1 MPSSGD
7 RRNSDGTLRRVDR
20 PKQIVM
26 RSRISRWVEAETLGL
41 KTPGMSFE
49 KIADHITGVAAGR
62 QPALVAIPADLE
74 FPPNYR
80 ISCQA
85 VHKAFKRAIARIP
98 TAEVE
103 AYRKLGTERCEAMFL
118 ALQGG
123 LQKGHPPSVAAAV
136 RVLELLAKLNNL
148 AAPAKPEAADPYPP
162 LDITQIKHYLRQIR
176 EQERLEQVAIEVE
189 SREADDEK
197 PAK

>member
-1 MPSSGD
+1 
-7 RRNSDGTLRRVDR
+7 
-20 PKQIVM
+20 M
-26 RSRISRWVEAETLGL
+26 RSRISHWVEAETLGL
-41 KTPGMSFE
+41 KTHGMSFE

-62 QPALVAIPADLE
+62 QPALVAVPADLE
-74 FPPNYR
+74 FLPNYC

-123 LQKGHPPSVAAAV
+123 IQKGHPPSVAAAV
-136 RVLELLAKLNNL
+136 KVLELLAKLNNL
-148 AAPAKPEAADPYPP
+148 AAPAKPEATEQDAP
-162 LDITQIKHYLRQIR
+162 LSIVQIKHYLRQDR
-176 EQERLEQVAIEVE
+176 EQERLQQVAIEVE
-189 SREADDEK
+189 SRAADDDK